1 MGCHLI
7 DPPFRVLGLGYPTE
21 VECSVGQVFTKD
33 WDAEYIPE
41 GCPPSSHVQIKFP
54 KTDKNKSEVTMVWYD
69 GGIRPFHPDLI
80 PASDDIGEPG
90 SANGVM
96 MIGTKG
102 IMTCGVY
109 GLHPKVYRKN
119 GEVITMPENYTS
131 GSKYLKMPEY
141 GHQVA
146 WTDACK
152 AGFGSTEHR
161 NLTSSFDYSGPLTE
175 TVLMGNLAI
184 RSYQTAKMMGEEKHF
199 EGRKRL
205 LWDGNNMRVTNYD
218 AANEFVSRDYREG
231 WKLI

>member
-1 MGCHLI
+1 MI
-7 DPPFRVLGLGYPTE
+7 
-21 VECSVGQVFTKD
+21 
-33 WDAEYIPE
+33 
-41 GCPPSSHVQIKFP
+41 
-54 KTDKNKSEVTMVWYD
+54 WYD

-80 PASDDIGEPG
+80 PPSDDIGEPG

-109 GLHPKVYRKN
+109 GLHPKVYLKN
-119 GEVITMPENYTS
+119 GDVLTMPEDFDS
-131 GSKYLKMPEY
+131 GSKYVKMPEY

-152 AGFGSTEHR
+152 AGFGSKEHR
-161 NLTSSFDYSGPLTE
+161 SLTSSFDYAGPLNE

-184 RSYQTAKMMGEEKHF
+184 RSYTTASKSKDDEKAF
-199 EGRKRL
+199 DGRKRL
-205 LWDGNNMRVTNYD
+205 LWEGKKMKITNYE
-218 AANEFVSRDYREG
+218 AANEFVAREYRKG